1 MKIYFLIPT
10 AFSNYLTGSIISGS
24 TMEIFFYEETKFQ
37 RLRTNS
43 FCVADFQRELILG
56 DFRWFYNFFTL
67 FRSSSLTK
75 TSTAPTVF
83 KILECGLQCYAHN
96 WIVYKIFEME
106 YSIFCQT
113 FFKGPEVQKKFNLK
127 IKSRVCDRLL

>member
-10 AFSNYLTGSIISGS
+10 AFSNYLTGSIIFGS

-56 DFRWFYNFFTL
+56 DFITFSHFFAVL
-67 FRSSSLTK
+67 HSRKLQLLLHFSRYWSAVCNVMLTIEL
-75 TSTAPTVF
+75 STKCLKWNIQFFA
-83 KILECGLQCYAHN
+83 K
-96 WIVYKIFEME
+96 K
-106 YSIFCQT
+106 

>member
-56 DFRWFYNFFTL
+56 DFITFSHFFAVLHSRKLQLLLQFSRYWSAVCNVMLTIELSTKCLKWNIQFFAKNF
-67 FRSSSLTK
+67 S
-75 TSTAPTVF
+75 
-83 KILECGLQCYAHN
+83 
-96 WIVYKIFEME
+96 
-106 YSIFCQT
+106 
-113 FFKGPEVQKKFNLK
+113 KGPEVQKKFNLK